1 MNTSV
6 TGLFDLVR
14 KNKPLVHQITNFV
27 TVNDCANATLAIGGS
42 PVMTSSPKEVAD
54 MVKLAQALVLNFGTI
69 DDVSLEAMEIAG
81 KTANDLHI
89 PVIVDPVGVG
99 STPYRTEK
107 AIELLNK
114 ITVQVIRG
122 NASEIHRLM
131 GGDILTRGVD
141 SGTLSIS
148 NTELALLAARKLNSV
163 VVVSGAKDAIS
174 DSSRTSIIDNGN
186 PLLTKVT
193 GTGCMA
199 TALIGVFCGITEDFY
214 SAAIAGISTMSI
226 CGELAARNL
235 KENEGTGTYRTR
247 IIDAIS
253 TMDQSIWENEVNI
266 HEEVAL

>member
-1 MNTSV
+1 MTTSIS
-6 TGLFDLVR
+6 GLFDQVR
-14 KNKPLVHQITNFV
+14 KKKPLVHQLTNFV

-42 PVMTSSPKEVAD
+42 PIMTSSPKEVGD

-69 DDVSLEAMEIAG
+69 DDRSLEAMEIAG

-89 PVIVDPVGVG
+89 PVIMDPVGVG

-107 AIELLNK
+107 AMELLGK
-114 ITVQVIRG
+114 VTVQVIRG

-131 GGDILTRGVD
+131 GGDIVTRGVD
-141 SGTLSIS
+141 SGELSIS
-148 NTELALLAARKLNSV
+148 NAELALLAARKLNSV
-163 VVVSGAKDAIS
+163 VVVSGAKDAVS
-174 DSSRTSIIDNGN
+174 DPSRTSIIDNGY

-199 TALIGVFCGITEDFY
+199 TALIGAFCGITEDHY
-214 SAAIAGISTMSI
+214 SAAIAGISTMSLS
-226 CGELAARNL
+226 GELAAKTL

-253 TMDQSIWENEVNI
+253 KMDKSIWENEVNI